1 VSQADIQKGCLKP
14 ADPCYTFD
22 DDAFVDLV
30 TDRSVPMA
38 TSGRLLPSPSGSG
51 TVDEHLTDTDLG
63 TAVFFFDA
71 DSFAELTFFDNV
83 AVNNPGTDI
92 VVFDRAHIFLPTV
105 YVVTIAGVSNV
116 VFGGSTFNQDGF
128 KQRAVEIDLDDYGI
142 APGGEVVS
150 LVVARGGTPTPQ
162 APNISGA
169 AALESD
175 PPAQIDIDVD
185 IKPGNSV
192 NPINP
197 FSGGSAPVAILG
209 SDSFDVLDVDLTSIR
224 FNAQPGLVGTAPIH
238 AVLGHLE
245 DVNDDGFTDLNSHY
259 PISGSGIEPGDAQAC
274 VTGVTL
280 GGESIQGCDLI
291 TTTNPS
297 CGFGFELAFLL
308 PPLMWLRRRKQA
320 LR

>member
-1 VSQADIQKGCLKP
+1 
-14 ADPCYTFD
+14 
-22 DDAFVDLV
+22 
-30 TDRSVPMA
+30 
-38 TSGRLLPSPSGSG
+38 
-51 TVDEHLTDTDLG
+51 
-63 TAVFFFDA
+63 
-71 DSFAELTFFDNV
+71 
-83 AVNNPGTDI
+83 
-92 VVFDRAHIFLPTV
+92 
-105 YVVTIAGVSNV
+105 V

-150 LVVARGGTPTPQ
+150 LVVARGGTPAPQ

-197 FSGGSAPVAILG
+197 FSSGAVSVAILRSDSFDVLDVDLTSIRSAPVAILG